1 MSVSHESTTSTE
13 LADLVV
19 VEIGTGLSGAFAA
32 RILGDFGAAVT
43 KIEPPGGDPLRDP
56 SWPGGLDGLLFEYLN
71 WNKRSAVLDLGD
83 SLDRDRLRERIRT
96 ADIVVTSLDPAQAR
110 SLGLTPADLRSWTRQ
125 GVVVSVTGFGSDG
138 PYADLAATELIVQ
151 ALGGVMS
158 ISGATE
164 REPVKRGLRQS
175 TYYAGLNAAYAAMAG
190 VYASRTS
197 GESALIDV
205 AVRDCVAAE
214 LVMNQSLYAFLGVLQ
229 SRPPATADPFGGY
242 PLPCADGFVT
252 VQAST
257 AAPMCRLAELF
268 GEPALTLPRYASK
281 ERRTALA
288 GELREILAPHLEAV
302 AARELFVDASK
313 DGFLV
318 GVVQDASQMLGCDQL
333 EARGAFQSFPNIA
346 GHTGDPMRFPASL
359 GRFSGWRETVPT
371 RRAPRLGEESQS
383 TSDVGD
389 AAGAARPGEPALDQL
404 RVLDLSQVFAGPYLG
419 GLLADFGADVVKIES
434 PYRLD
439 QARTDYG
446 GYFDN
451 DPGEDPWNR
460 TSTFQVINR
469 GKRAISLDLKS
480 ERGTGIFRRLVA
492 GADIVIENFT
502 PGVLARLGLGYEAL
516 RKINP
521 RLIMLSNSGFG
532 STGPWSG
539 FKAQGTTLEAT
550 MGISR
555 YTGYHGGPPMKAGQS
570 YPDFLATW
578 TGLVGVFAALLG
590 RQRTGRGQWIDLGM
604 YELGVSVMPEAILR
618 HQVDGKEYERVGND
632 EIDALA
638 SGVVSC
644 AGDEEWLAFSA
655 TTDEQVQRLLRIVSG
670 AAAVRGRDVGTA
682 VAEWT
687 TDLEA
692 AKAARTLQEA
702 GIAAGKVLD
711 ARDLLADP
719 QLVHRGFY
727 EVVDGFRDLSPRP
740 IIGRPF
746 TWSGGGIEVRTRGRA
761 PRFAEHTTAV
771 LCDDAGVSPDE
782 VVADSRTGAVALTP
796 KNPLPA
802 SANDYS
808 EMLGNRSI
816 LSVGGAYSDVVAD
829 AVASLCARV
838 PASEK
843 TTAAV
848 ATADEHGGA
857 Q

>member
-1 MSVSHESTTSTE
+1 MSGSHESTTSTE

-19 VEIGTGLSGAFAA
+19 VEIGSGLSGAFAA
-32 RILGDFGAAVT
+32 RILGDYGAEVT
-43 KIEPPGGDPLRDP
+43 KVEPPEGDPLRDP
-56 SWPGGLDGLLFEYLN
+56 AAPGGVDGYLFEYLN
-71 WNKRSAVLDLGD
+71 WNKHSVVLDLTAAPD
-83 SLDRDRLRERIRT
+83 LHRLRERIGT
-96 ADIVVTSLDPAQAR
+96 ADVVVTSLAPPQAR
-110 SLGLTPADLRSWTRQ
+110 SLGLTPAILHSWTS
-125 GVVVSVTGFGSDG
+125 GVVVSVTAFGSDG
-138 PYADLAATELIVQ
+138 PYADLPASELVVQ

-190 VYASRTS
+190 VYASRSS
-197 GESALIDV
+197 GESTLIDL

-242 PLPCADGFVT
+242 PLPCADGYVT

-257 AAPMCRLAELF
+257 AAPMSRLADLF
-268 GEPALTLPRYASK
+268 GEPSLALPRYASK
-281 ERRTALA
+281 ENRTALA
-288 GELREILAPHLEAV
+288 GELREILTPHLKAV
-302 AARELFVDASK
+302 AARDLFVDASQ

-318 GVVQDASQMLGCDQL
+318 GVVQDAAQMLGCNQL
-333 EARGAFQSFPNIA
+333 EARGAFQSFFDITGP
-346 GHTGDPMRFPASL
+346 TGDPMKFPASL

-371 RRAPRLGEESQS
+371 RRAPRLGEESPS
-383 TSDVGD
+383 RTGGD
-389 AAGAARPGEPALDQL
+389 ASGTARPGEPSLDHM

-480 ERGTGIFRRLVA
+480 ERGKDIFRRLVA
-492 GADIVIENFT
+492 RADIVIENFT
-502 PGVLARLGLGYEAL
+502 PGVLPRLGLGYEAL
-516 RKINP
+516 RAINP

-555 YTGYHGGPPMKAGQS
+555 YTGYYGGPPMKAGQS

-618 HQVDGKEYERVGND
+618 RQVDGSEYERVGND

-638 SGVVSC
+638 SGVVAC
-644 AGDEEWLAFSA
+644 AGDEQWLAFSA
-655 TTDEQVQRLLRIVSG
+655 TTDDQVRRLLRIVSG
-670 AAAVRGRDVGTA
+670 AAEPPRRDVRAA
-682 VAEWT
+682 VAEWAAG
-687 TDLEA
+687 LEA
-692 AKAARTLQEA
+692 SKAAHALQES
-702 GIAAGKVLD
+702 GIAAGKVHG

-727 EVVDGFRDLSPRP
+727 EVVDGFRDLGPRP

-746 TWSGGGIEVRTRGRA
+746 TWSGGGVEVRTRGRA

-771 LCDDAGVSPDE
+771 LCDDAGYDPGE
-782 VVADSRTGAVALTP
+782 VAADCRTGAVARAP
-796 KNPLPA
+796 RNPLPA

-816 LSVGGAYSDVVAD
+816 LSVGGGYSDVVAE
-829 AVASLCARV
+829 AVASLRANV
-838 PASEK
+838 TTSENG
-843 TTAAV
+843 TGAV